1 MESSNFPSVQIEN
14 ERPTRKAVT
23 VIFEFSVLKPK
34 FTVFRGVQATDGG
47 FRMEKR
53 GLNAKKFKPFMWCGS
68 RESLY
73 KYQEVAQKTSV
84 R

>member
-1 MESSNFPSVQIEN
+1 MESSSFPSVQIEN
-14 ERPTRKAVT
+14 EVPIRKAVI

-34 FTVFRGVQATDGG
+34 VTVFRGVQATDGG

-53 GLNAKKFKPFMWCGS
+53 GIDAKKFKPFMWCGS

-73 KYQEVAQKTSV
+73 KYQEIVQKTSV